1 MKENTEGRSRED
13 IEKAIKTII
22 DIRKDKEEV
31 KSVQTIRQRRE

>member
-1 MKENTEGRSRED
+1 MKENTEGRARED